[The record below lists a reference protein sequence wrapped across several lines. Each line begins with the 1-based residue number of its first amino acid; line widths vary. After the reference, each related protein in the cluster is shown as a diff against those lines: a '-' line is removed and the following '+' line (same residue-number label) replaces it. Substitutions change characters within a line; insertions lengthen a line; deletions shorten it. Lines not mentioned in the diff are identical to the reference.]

1 MKEPQPERVAMLS
14 IEGNRNGEKPQR
26 TLKDILLISAW
37 VAGYAGVL
45 MVFRFASAIEI
56 LFSQASRRGYHAAET
71 SVAARDR
78 ADVPSYEQSPSSS
91 NEG

>member
-1 MKEPQPERVAMLS
+1 MNHKPALVAMLS
-14 IEGNRNGEKPQR
+14 VEGNRNGEKQR

-45 MVFRFASAIEI
+45 MVFRFASAMEI
-56 LFSQASRRGYHAAET
+56 LFSQAIRRWNHAAET

-78 ADVPSYEQSPSSS
+78 ADVASYEESPTSS
-91 NEG
+91 NQG

>member
-1 MKEPQPERVAMLS
+1 MLS
-14 IEGNRNGEKPQR
+14 VEDNRNGEKPHR
-26 TLKDILLISAW
+26 TVKDILLLSAW

-45 MVFRFASAIEI
+45 MVFRIASAMEI

-71 SVAARDR
+71 SVVARDR
-78 ADVPSYEQSPSSS
+78 ADVPSYEESPTSS